1 MEKSVKKLESWVMF
15 FVILCLVLL
24 WRVVYLQ
31 DELVETR
38 HDLVAIEME
47 YQRLE
52 RRAQFYLE
60 EYQDVA
66 DQRTYYYD
74 RLVQITNNNEAQRY
88 LEEQ

>member
-1 MEKSVKKLESWVMF
+1 MDKTVKKLESWVMF

-38 HDLVAIEME
+38 HDLVSIEME

-66 DQRTYYYD
+66 DQRT
-74 RLVQITNNNEAQRY
+74 
-88 LEEQ
+88 

>member
-1 MEKSVKKLESWVMF
+1 MDNTVKKLESWVMF

-38 HDLVAIEME
+38 HDLVSIEME

-66 DQRTYYYD
+66 DQRAYYYD
-74 RLVQITNNNEAQRY
+74 RLVQITNNDEAQRY

>member
-1 MEKSVKKLESWVMF
+1 MEKSVKRLENGAVF
-15 FVILCLVLL
+15 FAILSLALL
-24 WRVVYLQ
+24 FRIVSLQ
-31 DELVETR
+31 NELVETS
-38 HDLVAIEME
+38 HDLVSIEME

>member
-1 MEKSVKKLESWVMF
+1 MEKSVKKLENWAMF
-15 FVILCLVLL
+15 FAILSLALL
-24 WRVVYLQ
+24 FRIVSLQ
-31 DELVETR
+31 NELDEQ
-38 HDLVAIEME
+38 HMDLVRVEME

-60 EYQDVA
+60 AYQDVA

-88 LEEQ
+88 LEEN

>member
-1 MEKSVKKLESWVMF
+1 MEKSVKKLENWAVF
-15 FVILCLVLL
+15 FAILSLALL

-31 DELVETR
+31 DELVESR
-38 HDLVAIEME
+38 NDLVSIEME

-60 EYQDVA
+60 EYQDAV

-88 LEEQ
+88 LEEN

>member
-1 MEKSVKKLESWVMF
+1 MEKSVKRLENWAVF
-15 FVILCLVLL
+15 FAILSLALL
-24 WRVVYLQ
+24 WRIVYLQ

-38 HDLVAIEME
+38 HDLVSIEME

-60 EYQDVA
+60 EYQDAV
-66 DQRTYYYD
+66 DQRSYYYD

>member
-31 DELVETR
+31 DELVESR
-38 HDLVAIEME
+38 NHLVSIEME

>member
-1 MEKSVKKLESWVMF
+1 MEKSVKKLESWAMF
-15 FVILCLVLL
+15 FAVLSL
-24 WRVVYLQ
+24 ALLFRIVSLQ
-31 DELVETR
+31 NELDEQ
-38 HDLVAIEME
+38 HMDLVRVEME

-60 EYQDVA
+60 QYDKVS

-88 LEEQ
+88 LEEH

>member
-1 MEKSVKKLESWVMF
+1 MEKSVKKLESWAMF
-15 FVILCLVLL
+15 FAVICLALL
-24 WRVVYLQ
+24 WRIVYLQ
-31 DELVETR
+31 DELVET
-38 HDLVAIEME
+38 HKDLVAIEMD

-60 EYQDVA
+60 QYDKVS

-88 LEEQ
+88 LEEN

>member
-1 MEKSVKKLESWVMF
+1 MDNTVKKLESWVMF
-15 FVILCLVLL
+15 FVILCLALL
-24 WRVVYLQ
+24 WRIVYLQ

-38 HDLVAIEME
+38 HDLVSIEME

>member
-1 MEKSVKKLESWVMF
+1 MNKTVKKLENWAMF
-15 FVILCLVLL
+15 FAVICLALL
-24 WRVVYLQ
+24 WRIVYLQ
-31 DELVETR
+31 NELDEQ
-38 HDLVAIEME
+38 HMDLVRVEME

-60 EYQDVA
+60 QYDKVS

>member
-1 MEKSVKKLESWVMF
+1 MDNTVKKLESWVMF

-31 DELVETR
+31 DELVEVR
-38 HDLVAIEME
+38 HDLVSIEME

-88 LEEQ
+88 LEEN

>member
-1 MEKSVKKLESWVMF
+1 MEKGIKSLENWTMF
-15 FVILCLVLL
+15 FVVICLALL

-31 DELVETR
+31 DDLAATR
-38 HDLVAIEME
+38 HDLVSIEME

-74 RLVQITNNNEAQRY
+74 RLVQITNNNEAELY
-88 LEEQ
+88 LEEK

>member
-1 MEKSVKKLESWVMF
+1 MKKGIKSLESRATF
-15 FVILCLVLL
+15 FGVICLALL
-24 WRVVYLQ
+24 WRIIYLQ
-31 DELVETR
+31 DEIVETR
-38 HDLVAIEME
+38 YDLISIEMK

-66 DQRTYYYD
+66 DQRAYYYD

-88 LEEQ
+88 LEEK

>member
-1 MEKSVKKLESWVMF
+1 MGKAIKSLENWLMF

-31 DELVETR
+31 DELVETS
-38 HDLVAIEME
+38 HDLVSIEME

-88 LEEQ
+88 LEEN